1 MRGANRP
8 QVTGATAARPTAGV
22 YETRSQSWCQPAAG
36 RIVSRAIGGFTMREG
51 RATSSSPRPTGF
63 RPGGRTAAAAF
74 AVLALLPT
82 GAPAASP
89 LHTPRRH
96 LEAAAAAVSAADAV
110 RFLEQATLGPTA
122 ALIAQ
127 VQQVGFAGYLDEQ
140 FDAATSSYPNLA
152 PMPADSK
159 LGCPVGSAA
168 TCYRDN
174 YTMYPLQV
182 RFFKNA
188 LDNDDQLRQRVALA
202 LHEILVVSGE
212 KVQQPSQMAPY
223 LDLLLADAFANYR
236 TILYDV
242 TLNPAMG
249 HYLDMVNNDAPAPPS
264 NIAPNENYAREVMQL
279 FSIGV
284 NMLNP
289 DGSLVLDGGGNPVPT
304 YTQDTIEDFA
314 HVFTGWTYAP
324 LPGVPGVKHDPPNFL
339 APMWLYR
346 NAAGFDANHDHGEK
360 LLLSYPGSV
369 HSTLPPGQDGNTDL
383 TQALDNIFYHPN
395 VGPFIGKQLIQ
406 HLVTSNPSPDY
417 VRRVAQAFDDNGSGV
432 RGDMRAVIT
441 AILLDPEAR
450 GDVKTDPAYG
460 RLREPVLFITNV
472 CRAVGATSDG
482 ILAGQANA
490 MGQNL
495 FNSSSVFSYYPHEYE
510 VPGTPLQGPEFGIQS
525 SLAASSRVNFVNALA
540 FSRIN
545 SPAPDPGTAADFSA
559 LAELAGDPSGLVAAL
574 DRLYLHDTMSN
585 PAVTAVVGA
594 VAAIPPANA
603 LLRVQTAFYLVASSS
618 QYQVAR

>member
-1 MRGANRP
+1 MRECPLPSPGSRS
-8 QVTGATAARPTAGV
+8 ARPAG
-22 YETRSQSWCQPAAG
+22 
-36 RIVSRAIGGFTMREG
+36 
-51 RATSSSPRPTGF
+51 
-63 RPGGRTAAAAF
+63 GGRVVAAALA
-74 AVLALLPT
+74 ALALLPAT
-82 GAPAASP
+82 ALAAGPA
-89 LHTPRRH
+89 HVPRRH
-96 LEAAAAAVSAADAV
+96 LESAMEANSVADTV
-110 RFLEQATLGPTA
+110 RFLEQATFGPTN
-122 ALIAQ
+122 ALIAH
-127 VQQVGFAGYLDEQ
+127 VQQVGLAGYLDEQ

-152 PMPADSK
+152 PMPGSSK
-159 LGCPVGSAA
+159 DGCPAGSAA

-188 LDNDDQLRQRVALA
+188 LGNDDQLRQRVALA

-212 KVQQPSQMAPY
+212 KVQQPSQVAPY
-223 LDLLLADAFANYR
+223 LDMLLADAFANYR
-236 TILYDV
+236 TILYDL

-289 DGSLVLDGGGNPVPT
+289 DGSLVLDAGGNPVPT

-324 LPGVPGVKHDPPNFL
+324 APGVTGLKHNPANFL

-346 NAAGFDANHDHGEK
+346 NAAGVDANHDHGEK
-360 LLLSYPGSV
+360 LLLSYPGAA

-383 TQALDNIFYHPN
+383 AQALDNIFYHPN

-417 VRRVAQAFDDNGSGV
+417 VRRVAQVFDDNGSGV

-450 GDVKTDPAYG
+450 GAVESDPNYG

-472 CRAVGATSDG
+472 CRAIGAVSDG
-482 ILAGQANA
+482 ILGGQANA
-490 MGQNL
+490 MGQDL
-495 FNSSSVFSYYPHEYE
+495 FDSPSVFSYYPHDYE
-510 VPGTPLQGPEFGIQS
+510 VPGTQAQGPEFGIQS
-525 SLAASSRVNFVNALA
+525 SLAASSRINFVNALA
-540 FSRIN
+540 FSRIF
-545 SPAPDPGTAADFSA
+545 SPAPDPGTVADFSG
-559 LAELAGDPSGLVAAL
+559 LAALAGDPNVLVAAL
-574 DRLYLHDTMSN
+574 NRLFMHGTLSSAAAA
-585 PAVTAVVGA
+585 AVAGA
-594 VAAIPPANA
+594 VAAIPPSNA
-603 LLRVQTAFYLVASSS
+603 FLRAQTAFYLVASSS